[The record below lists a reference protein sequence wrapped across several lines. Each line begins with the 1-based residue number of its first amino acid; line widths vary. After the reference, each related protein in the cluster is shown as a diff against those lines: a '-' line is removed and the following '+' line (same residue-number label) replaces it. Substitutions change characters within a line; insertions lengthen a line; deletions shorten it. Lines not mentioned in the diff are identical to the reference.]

1 MLDGLN
7 QRFSNISAWTVDDFR
22 KLLPAIKTLNSSE
35 INSISKEVFESL
47 LDEIEETDDD
57 DLDDDQKEAIIEKVK
72 ELYGGKIIKF
82 VNKLSSKITSYRTG
96 NYTEATRDVHMSWAT
111 H

>member
-1 MLDGLN
+1 M
-7 QRFSNISAWTVDDFR
+7 SAWSVDDFR
-22 KLLPAIKTLNSSE
+22 KLLPAIKTLKPSE

-57 DLDDDQKEAIIEKVK
+57 DLEDDQKEAIIEKVK

-82 VNKLSSKITSYRTG
+82 LNKSSF
-96 NYTEATRDVHMSWAT
+96 NPA
-111 H
+111 

>member
-1 MLDGLN
+1 M
-7 QRFSNISAWTVDDFR
+7 
-22 KLLPAIKTLNSSE
+22 PAIKTLTSSE

-72 ELYGGKIIKF
+72 ELYGGKIMKF
-82 VNKLSSKITSYRTG
+82 LNKSSFNR
-96 NYTEATRDVHMSWAT
+96 A
-111 H
+111 

>member
-1 MLDGLN
+1 M
-7 QRFSNISAWTVDDFR
+7 
-22 KLLPAIKTLNSSE
+22 PAIKTLTSSE

-72 ELYGGKIIKF
+72 ELYGGKIMKF
-82 VNKLSSKITSYRTG
+82 LNKSSFNRAWKVSVFGVVPFRIFSANAEKHG
-96 NYTEATRDVHMSWAT
+96 PE
-111 H
+111 